1 MKLNLDYL
9 VECIWEHLDLI
20 RVLTKKPG
28 CAPDFDD
35 AIVLR
40 RGVNVKHVCHA
51 IHRSI
56 PELLRYALVW
66 VRKESSIFSVVSKPL
81 GLVNLPGR
89 SSKELHIMI
98 VESNIYTLSISGNQ
112 HKIFTSKSWR
122 YSYNARWRRHS
133 NIQEIKSLIN
143 VIHMRFQSL

>member
-20 RVLTKKPG
+20 RVITKKPG

-40 RGVNVKHVCHA
+40 NGVTVKHVCHA

-56 PELLRYALVW
+56 PELLRYAIVW
-66 VRKESSIFSVVSKPL
+66 VRKLSFNKSVLSDTV
-81 GLVNLPGR
+81 
-89 SSKELHIMI
+89 I
-98 VESNIYTLSISGNQ
+98 IY
-112 HKIFTSKSWR
+112 R
-122 YSYNARWRRHS
+122 
-133 NIQEIKSLIN
+133 
-143 VIHMRFQSL
+143 

>member
-20 RVLTKKPG
+20 RIITKKPG

-40 RGVNVKHVCHA
+40 NGVTVKHVCHA

-56 PELLRYALVW
+56 PELLKYALVW
-66 VRKESSIFSVVSKPL
+66 VRNSSYQVLYQNYIKIYLQKNLGMYIICFSFIFQGTSTKFDPQRVGPTHKMHDEDV
-81 GLVNLPGR
+81 
-89 SSKELHIMI
+89 IQI
-98 VESNIYTLSISGNQ
+98 V
-112 HKIFTSKSWR
+112 KK
-122 YSYNARWRRHS
+122 
-133 NIQEIKSLIN
+133 
-143 VIHMRFQSL
+143 

>member
-20 RVLTKKPG
+20 RVITKKPG

-40 RGVNVKHVCHA
+40 NGVTVKHVCHA

-56 PELLRYALVW
+56 PELLKYALVW
-66 VRKESSIFSVVSKPL
+66 VSYGAIISYLNFFSVYFVVCTKL
-81 GLVNLPGR
+81 
-89 SSKELHIMI
+89 
-98 VESNIYTLSISGNQ
+98 
-112 HKIFTSKSWR
+112 
-122 YSYNARWRRHS
+122 
-133 NIQEIKSLIN
+133 
-143 VIHMRFQSL
+143 